1 MSEPVYGVVYVLT
14 SPSGKQYVGQ
24 TRQPVKN
31 RLIGHKA
38 VSKTL
43 PDLLISKVINKY
55 GLENLKVETIDTAYD
70 VDDLDNKEAHWI
82 KTLNTMS
89 PNGYNTRD
97 VKKGHFTEDVRK
109 KISESKTGHT
119 VSRKTRDKIRKSIN
133 EYNRENGIEIK
144 HGTTTGY
151 QWYKC
156 RCLLCKAS
164 HRDYLEEYSVR
175 VLKVLE
181 QEDHGSYKAYRVG
194 CRCEVCK
201 EFKSQKAKEYW
212 NRRKEDGQGR
222 QTSGVS

>member
-31 RLIGHKA
+31 RLRGHKS

-43 PDLLISKVINKY
+43 PGLFISKAINKY

-89 PNGYNTRD
+89 PQGYNTRD

-109 KISESKTGHT
+109 KISESKIGHT
-119 VSRKTRDKIRKSIN
+119 VSQKTRDKIRKSVN
-133 EYNRENGIEIK
+133 EYNREKGIEIK
-144 HGTTTGY
+144 HGTVTGY

-156 RCLLCKAS
+156 RCSLCKGV

-175 VLKVLE
+175 VLETLKL
-181 QEDHGSYKAYRVG
+181 EDHGSYKAYRVG

-212 NRRKEDGQGR
+212 DRRKHG
-222 QTSGVS
+222 